1 MTTETIGQTTA
12 QRSDQKPHAE
22 GRGGRMSAPVS
33 QAAVQTIQGMILS
46 GAFAANQRLPPE
58 RQLATQ
64 LGVSR
69 SSLREALSILQ
80 ALGMVRV
87 ESGRGTFVIG
97 PGGAGAAPSVE
108 WRFSSR
114 YTLREVYQFRLVAES
129 AAARLA
135 AMTITDGQSIALRQ
149 ILEDFKAAI
158 RRMDLVTTSQ
168 KDFELHHM
176 IMDLSQNR
184 ILVDLHGNYR
194 NIFLESQRLPMAK
207 PHQRW
212 EPAAEHERVVEAIT
226 MHDPDGAAYYMRVHL
241 MRAAERAGVML
252 TDLP

>member
-1 MTTETIGQTTA
+1 MATEQIGQTRTDW
-12 QRSDQKPHAE
+12 SDQNARLAPSA
-22 GRGGRMSAPVS
+22 GRTSSPVS
-33 QAAVQTIQGMILS
+33 QVAVQTIQGMILS
-46 GAFAANQRLPPE
+46 GALAANQRLPSE
-58 RQLATQ
+58 RQLAAQ

-87 ESGRGTFVIG
+87 ESGKGTFVIG
-97 PGGAGAAPSVE
+97 PGGTGATPPVE

-114 YTLREVYQFRLVAES
+114 YTLREVYQFRLFAES

-135 AMTITDGQSIALRQ
+135 AMTITDAQSIALHQ

-168 KDFELHHM
+168 KDFELHQR
-176 IMDLSQNR
+176 IMELSQNR
-184 ILVDLHGNYR
+184 LLADLHGTYR
-194 NIFLESQRLPMAK
+194 NIFLESQRLPMAR
-207 PHQRW
+207 PNQRW

-241 MRAAERAGVML
+241 MRAAERTGVTL